1 MMTKQIKGFS
11 WIKAKD
17 VGNLTAVTSSAT
29 SARGYVLN
37 TIKIQNF
44 KCVFKDLELKL
55 PMLASV

>member
-29 SARGYVLN
+29 SARGYVPN

-44 KCVFKDLELKL
+44 KV
-55 PMLASV
+55 SV